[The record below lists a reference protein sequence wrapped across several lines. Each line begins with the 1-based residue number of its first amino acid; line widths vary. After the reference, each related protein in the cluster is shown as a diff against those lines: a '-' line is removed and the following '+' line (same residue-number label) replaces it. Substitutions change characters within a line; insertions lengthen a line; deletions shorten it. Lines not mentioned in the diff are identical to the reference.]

1 VSLKLADAR
10 YEHAE
15 TVITETTAV
24 ASEIQAGEILFNA
37 GGESSGDILIEGSDL
52 HANDSIE
59 LNAEGNVALLDAQ
72 HTSSSE
78 ELTQSGTAELS
89 LTLQNEFDQ
98 AARAIK
104 AVKQAERDLRHARDD
119 YDNYKDELAIQES
132 RFEKLK
138 EDFADG
144 EGFIEQADIDDFKR
158 HLDRLRD
165 DKDFYETNI
174 ALAAV
179 TLTSK
184 STALIQQTARA
195 ASSSS
200 TYGFNLGLD
209 LDIDALEKQIEA
221 YYRQSRASNLVASQ
235 ISINASDTARVRGSN
250 LHAENSIEVTAG
262 DIEILAGTNASS
274 NNERQQQVNY
284 SYRWDLLGDQSSQDE
299 DQLGGS
305 FGGSGS
311 RSDSETTHNI
321 NSQLL
326 ARNVH
331 LIAKKDTTIK
341 GADIHAGE
349 TLEIITENLHVASV
363 QDLSFSESRTQG
375 LSLSREGG
383 GINTAEGENE
393 DIQTLTT
400 RLSGQQVNIKVG
412 QHSEIQ
418 GARQHQPLDRSKWR

>member
-1 VSLKLADAR
+1 
-10 YEHAE
+10 
-15 TVITETTAV
+15 
-24 ASEIQAGEILFNA
+24 
-37 GGESSGDILIEGSDL
+37 
-52 HANDSIE
+52 
-59 LNAEGNVALLDAQ
+59 VALLDAQ

-119 YDNYKDELAIQES
+119 YDNYKQELATQES
-132 RFEKLK
+132 KFELLK
-138 EDFADG
+138 ENFADG
-144 EGFIEQADIDDFKR
+144 KGFIEQADIDDFKR

-174 ALAAV
+174 ALATV
-179 TLTSK
+179 TLASK

-195 ASSSS
+195 ASSST
-200 TYGFNLGLD
+200 TYGFNLGLN
-209 LDIDALEKQIEA
+209 LDIDALEKQVEA
-221 YYRQSRASNLVASQ
+221 YYRQSRASNLVANQ

-250 LHAENSIEVTAG
+250 LQAENSIEVTAG

-284 SYRWDLLGDQSSQDE
+284 GYSWDLLGANSSQDE

-305 FGGSGS
+305 FGGNGS
-311 RSDSETTHNI
+311 RSDSESTQNI
-321 NSQLL
+321 NSQLQ

-331 LIAKKDTTIK
+331 LTAKNDTKIR

-349 TLEIITENLHVASV
+349 TLEINTENLHVASV
-363 QDLSFSESRTQG
+363 QDISFSESHSQG

-383 GINTAEGENE
+383 GIN
-393 DIQTLTT
+393 D
-400 RLSGQQVNIKVG
+400 
-412 QHSEIQ
+412 
-418 GARQHQPLDRSKWR
+418 

>member
-1 VSLKLADAR
+1 
-10 YEHAE
+10 
-15 TVITETTAV
+15 
-24 ASEIQAGEILFNA
+24 
-37 GGESSGDILIEGSDL
+37 
-52 HANDSIE
+52 
-59 LNAEGNVALLDAQ
+59 
-72 HTSSSE
+72 
-78 ELTQSGTAELS
+78 
-89 LTLQNEFDQ
+89 
-98 AARAIK
+98 
-104 AVKQAERDLRHARDD
+104 
-119 YDNYKDELAIQES
+119 
-132 RFEKLK
+132 
-138 EDFADG
+138 
-144 EGFIEQADIDDFKR
+144 
-158 HLDRLRD
+158 
-165 DKDFYETNI
+165 
-174 ALAAV
+174 
-179 TLTSK
+179 LTSK

-331 LIAKKDTTIK
+331 LTAKNDTTVK

-349 TLEIITENLHVASV
+349 TLEINTENLHVASV
-363 QDLSFSESRTQG
+363 QDISFSETRSQG

-383 GINTAEGENE
+383 GVNGAEGENE
-393 DIQTLTT
+393 NIQTLTT

-418 GARQHQPLDRSKWR
+418 GAVIAAVDEEGADNGQMTFTPNTLTAGSLNNTVDNTNRSIGVNGGEVSSLDYRNDAENEKTKSLATLGSGSLQINDLEGSNTRFLSTDINNNQ